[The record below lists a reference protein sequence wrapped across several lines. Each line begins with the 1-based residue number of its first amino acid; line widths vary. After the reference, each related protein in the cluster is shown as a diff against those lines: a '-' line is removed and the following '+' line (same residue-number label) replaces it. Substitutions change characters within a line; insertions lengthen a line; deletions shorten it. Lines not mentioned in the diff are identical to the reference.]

1 MHLRGFAAA
10 FVFTGVLC
18 QAQAPYVETWTGRVK
33 QDKVAEFGTFAT
45 RVADANRRG
54 NGDNF
59 IALTDFYGH
68 DNRVAFVSPR
78 QSLADIEPAMARFN
92 GALKEFM
99 GMNMDRF
106 IAEWSR
112 LSEGGQSQ
120 LWMIRADMCANLPGP
135 DEWMKTVGSSRFMAM
150 TYTFLKPGHG
160 LEYDKQ
166 LTMLKQARESGSG
179 EKLPYVVTQL
189 MTGGS
194 ALTIRGALPLKS
206 LADFE
211 KVGSIRKLLGD
222 SYESYAQ
229 MSAQNVDRV
238 ELAIM
243 RIVPEWSNPPKA
255 IADADPKFWTV
266 KAQAPM
272 KAKPA
277 ATAPKPAKAGQ

>member
-33 QDKVAEFGTFAT
+33 QDKVAEFGALCT

-59 IALTDFYGH
+59 IALADFYGR
-68 DNRVAFVSPR
+68 DNGVTFVWPR
-78 QSLADIEPAMARFN
+78 QSLADIEPAMGKFN

-99 GMNMDRF
+99 GMTMDRF
-106 IAEWSR
+106 MAEIER
-112 LSEGGQSQ
+112 LVEGGRSQ
-120 LWMIRADMCANLPGP
+120 LWGLRPEMSANLPSAEGRS
-135 DEWMKTVGSSRFMAM
+135 KTVGTARYMAM
-150 TYTFLKPGHG
+150 TYITLKPGRS
-160 LEYDKQ
+160 LDYDKQ
-166 LTMLKQARESGSG
+166 LTMLKQARESAS
-179 EKLPYVVTQL
+179 EKLPYAVSMLVS
-189 MTGGS
+189 GGPPLS
-194 ALTIRGALPLKS
+194 LRGAVPLKS
-206 LADFE
+206 VADLE
-211 KVGSIRKLLGD
+211 KVASVRKLLGD
-222 SYESYAQ
+222 SYEAYSQ
-229 MSAQNVDRV
+229 MSAQNIDHV
-238 ELAIM
+238 ELALM